1 MEDTREIILEKLESA
16 FRDMD
21 AHSYNNYIDDS
32 EYSVI
37 FTVKELRWLY
47 NELRLKIVVFVS
59 TGAIALVDGLMVM
72 QRVLQYKSLFQN
84 IIIN

>member
-1 MEDTREIILEKLESA
+1 MEDSKETILKKLEAA

-21 AHSYNNYIDDS
+21 AHSYNNYTDDS

-47 NELRLKIVVFVS
+47 NELS
-59 TGAIALVDGLMVM
+59 
-72 QRVLQYKSLFQN
+72 
-84 IIIN
+84 

>member
-21 AHSYNNYIDDS
+21 AHSYNNYTDDS

-37 FTVKELRWLY
+37 FTVKELKLLY
-47 NELRLKIVVFVS
+47 NELKVNNEVELYGI
-59 TGAIALVDGLMVM
+59 
-72 QRVLQYKSLFQN
+72 Y
-84 IIIN
+84 

>member
-21 AHSYNNYIDDS
+21 THSYNNYTDDS

-37 FTVKELRWLY
+37 FTIKELKLLY
-47 NELRLKIVVFVS
+47 NELKVNNEVELYGI
-59 TGAIALVDGLMVM
+59 
-72 QRVLQYKSLFQN
+72 Y
-84 IIIN
+84 

>member
-21 AHSYNNYIDDS
+21 AHSYNSYTDDS

-37 FTVKELRWLY
+37 FTVKELKLLY
-47 NELRLKIVVFVS
+47 NELRVNNEVELYGI
-59 TGAIALVDGLMVM
+59 
-72 QRVLQYKSLFQN
+72 Y
-84 IIIN
+84 

>member
-21 AHSYNNYIDDS
+21 AHSYNNYTDDS

-37 FTVKELRWLY
+37 FTVKELKLLY
-47 NELRLKIVVFVS
+47 NELRVNSEVELYGI
-59 TGAIALVDGLMVM
+59 
-72 QRVLQYKSLFQN
+72 Y
-84 IIIN
+84 

>member
-21 AHSYNNYIDDS
+21 THSYNNYTDDS

-37 FTVKELRWLY
+37 FTVKELKLLY
-47 NELRLKIVVFVS
+47 NELRVNSEVELYGI
-59 TGAIALVDGLMVM
+59 
-72 QRVLQYKSLFQN
+72 Y
-84 IIIN
+84 

>member
-21 AHSYNNYIDDS
+21 AHSYNNYTDDS

-37 FTVKELRWLY
+37 FTVKELKLLY
-47 NELRLKIVVFVS
+47 NELRVNNEVELYGI
-59 TGAIALVDGLMVM
+59 
-72 QRVLQYKSLFQN
+72 Y
-84 IIIN
+84 

>member
-1 MEDTREIILEKLESA
+1 MEDIREIILEKLESA

-21 AHSYNNYIDDS
+21 AHSYNNYADNS

-47 NELRLKIVVFVS
+47 SELREDNDFYDLNYVNY
-59 TGAIALVDGLMVM
+59 L
-72 QRVLQYKSLFQN
+72 
-84 IIIN
+84 

>member
-21 AHSYNNYIDDS
+21 AHSYNNYTDDS

-47 NELRLKIVVFVS
+47 NELRLDNEVELYGI
-59 TGAIALVDGLMVM
+59 
-72 QRVLQYKSLFQN
+72 Y
-84 IIIN
+84 

>member
-1 MEDTREIILEKLESA
+1 MEDTRKIKNEKLESA

-21 AHSYNNYIDDS
+21 AHSYNNYTDDS

-47 NELRLKIVVFVS
+47 NELRLDNEVELYGI
-59 TGAIALVDGLMVM
+59 
-72 QRVLQYKSLFQN
+72 Y
-84 IIIN
+84 

>member
-21 AHSYNNYIDDS
+21 AHSYNNYTDDS

-47 NELRLKIVVFVS
+47 NELS
-59 TGAIALVDGLMVM
+59 
-72 QRVLQYKSLFQN
+72 QN
-84 IIIN
+84 NNL